1 VRYVAY
7 GLRVAAGFPIPR
19 LLPGD
24 TTAPPDLTIRLATE
38 DAAGFPSRTLDEPWY
53 ASPWADDDARVVIL
67 RAADGRYRMR
77 FADGTECLVAA
88 DGSDVAAVPGP
99 AATLD
104 DLAVYL
110 SGPLMGFV
118 LRLRG
123 RIALHASAVAVQDGA
138 VMFVGESGAGK
149 STLAA
154 LLALQGWPVVTE
166 DIAVLDLGGPRP
178 AVLPGHPNVGLWP
191 DMVKPLFGAA
201 DALPPL
207 AEGWAKRGFDLLR
220 AGRFANQCL
229 PLARVYLL
237 TEAARASGPVVRNV
251 PPAAATMRLLAHV
264 YGNLILHDRLRV
276 AELDAAQAVI
286 ASVPVREFGRGA
298 APLDP
303 ARVLAALA
311 ADLSSEAPSAPEAD
325 VQHR

>member
-1 VRYVAY
+1 LRYVAY

-19 LLPGD
+19 LLPAD
-24 TTAPPDLTIRLATE
+24 TEAPPDLTIRLATD
-38 DAAGFPSRTLDEPWY
+38 DASGAPSRLLDEPWY
-53 ASPWADDDARVVIL
+53 ASPWGDDDARVVIL
-67 RAADGRYRMR
+67 RTADGRYRMR
-77 FADGTECLVAA
+77 FADGTACLVAA
-88 DGSDVAAVPGP
+88 DGSEVAAVPGP
-99 AATLD
+99 GATRD

-110 SGPLMGFV
+110 SGPVMGFV

-123 RIALHASAVAVQDGA
+123 RIALHASAVAIQGEA
-138 VMFVGESGAGK
+138 VLFAGESGAGK

-154 LLALQGWPVVTE
+154 LLALQGWPVITE
-166 DIAVLDLGGPRP
+166 DIAVLDLGGRRP

-191 DMVKPLFGAA
+191 DMVEPLFGAA

-220 AGRFANQCL
+220 AGRFSTRPL

-237 TEAARASGPVVRNV
+237 ADDRCASGPCVRDV
-251 PPAAATMRLLAHV
+251 PSAAAMMRLLAHV

-276 AELDAAQAVI
+276 AELDAVHALI
-286 ASVPVREFGRGA
+286 ASVPVREFVRGA
-298 APLDP
+298 APLD
-303 ARVLAALA
+303 ATRVLAALA
-311 ADLSSEAPSAPEAD
+311 ADLSSDVPSAPETD